1 MEAIYSSGFLAWL
14 HQNLLASLLE
24 YIFLASPPA
33 ESDSVEWN
41 GMRNLLLISPLRGLK
56 CSWSDGWCQGST
68 DLSLGWLVLRV
79 DTFTGEGIEMG
90 EGAKD
95 NAGEC
100 TWKKRKG
107 SQQRRREKEPLEGQ

>member
-1 MEAIYSSGFLAWL
+1 
-14 HQNLLASLLE
+14 
-24 YIFLASPPA
+24 
-33 ESDSVEWN
+33 
-41 GMRNLLLISPLRGLK
+41 MRNLLLISPLRGLK
-56 CSWSDGWCQGST
+56 CSWSDGWSGKHRFIT
-68 DLSLGWLVLRV
+68 GLAGTERV
-79 DTFTGEGIEMG
+79 DTFTGEGTEMG